1 MTQIFSEAVS
11 HGGGAACQQQFHAH
25 RATNDIRCANH
36 HSIETEGINVVTLKQ
51 RDDTARGAGTQT
63 RRALA
68 QTTDVVRMET
78 VHVFVRMNTFQHF
91 DVINT
96 RR

>member
-1 MTQIFSEAVS
+1 MYRYLSIAAVVLSAAFSGPAL
-11 HGGGAACQQQFHAH
+11 A
-25 RATNDIRCANH
+25 
-36 HSIETEGINVVTLKQ
+36 EGINVVTLKQ

-63 RRALA
+63 WRALA

>member
-11 HGGGAACQQQFHAH
+11 HGGGATCEQQFHAH
-25 RATNDIRCANH
+25 WATDDIRCANH
-36 HSIETEGINVVTLKQ
+36 HGVKAEGINVVTLKQ
-51 RDDTARGAGTQT
+51 CDDTARGAGTQT